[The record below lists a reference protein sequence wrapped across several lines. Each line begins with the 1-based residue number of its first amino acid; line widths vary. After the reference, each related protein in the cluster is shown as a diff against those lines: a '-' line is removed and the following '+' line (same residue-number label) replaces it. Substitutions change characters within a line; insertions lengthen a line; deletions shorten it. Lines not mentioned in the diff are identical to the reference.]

1 MKKRHG
7 WLIALAI
14 VVLLVAACG
23 PQPATPTPKAA
34 AGASPTAKAATT
46 APAATAVPGA
56 SVEPLDLGSLPV
68 DPEDWRALGP
78 ADAKVTIVEFS
89 EFM

>member
-1 MKKRHG
+1 M
-7 WLIALAI
+7 A
-14 VVLLVAACG
+14 VVALLVAACG

-34 AGASPTAKAATT
+34 AGASPTAQAGVTASVATAAPT
-46 APAATAVPGA
+46 ATAVP
-56 SVEPLDLGSLPV
+56 LDLSNLPV
-68 DPEDWRALGP
+68 DPNDWHALGS

>member
-1 MKKRHG
+1 MSMKLRHA

-14 VVLLVAACG
+14 VALLVAACG

-34 AGASPTAKAATT
+34 AGASPTASASAL
-46 APAATAVPGA
+46 PSAVPTA
-56 SVEPLDLGSLPV
+56 AVEPLDLSTLPV
-68 DPEDWRALGP
+68 DPDDWRALGP
-78 ADAKVTIVEFS
+78 ADATVTIVEFS